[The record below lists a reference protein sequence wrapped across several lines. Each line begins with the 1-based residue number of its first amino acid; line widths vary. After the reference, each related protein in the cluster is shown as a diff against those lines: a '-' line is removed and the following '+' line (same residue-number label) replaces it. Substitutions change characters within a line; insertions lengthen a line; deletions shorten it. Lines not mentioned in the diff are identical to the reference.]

1 MFAVRRNNDARIV
14 VLLACFAGSFGDE
27 MRRALTPW
35 IVLAVFGLIAGGA
48 YRYFANDPSE
58 GTLANYL
65 RSSLHGMGVTLS
77 AWAVHLHFT
86 SRSSEWV
93 RRWPLVIEIVVQS
106 AAMAVFVL
114 GGRPCVL
121 DGVCGRQGAC
131 VGRRPPPSCRRSCP
145 PFPPPCL
152 RGACSS

>member
-1 MFAVRRNNDARIV
+1 MFAVRRSNDTHIM
-14 VLLACFAGSFGDE
+14 VLLACFAGSCGDE

-48 YRYFANDPSE
+48 YRYFVDDPSE

-106 AAMAVFVL
+106 AAMAVVCL
-114 GGRPCVL
+114 ARGPGRWCL
-121 DGVCGRQGAC
+121 LVCGPRAD
-131 VGRRPPPSCRRSCP
+131 
-145 PFPPPCL
+145 
-152 RGACSS
+152 